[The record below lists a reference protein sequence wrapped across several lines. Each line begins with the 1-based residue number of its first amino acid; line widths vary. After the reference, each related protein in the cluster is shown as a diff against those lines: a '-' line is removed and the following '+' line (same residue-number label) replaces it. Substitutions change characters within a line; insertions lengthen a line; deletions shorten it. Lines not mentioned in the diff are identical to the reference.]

1 MNRII
6 WHWTGGA
13 HKANDSDKRHYHFI
27 IEGDGTV
34 VNGNHPPEA
43 NAVIRSPRDG
53 STYAAHTRGANTGSI
68 GVAVAAMRGATERPF
83 SAGPSPITGK
93 QVEALVRLTADLC
106 RRYNI
111 PVTDQTVLSHAEV
124 QPRLGIAQG
133 GKWDIAWL
141 PGMAGPGDPLAI
153 GDGLR
158 DRVRAMMR
166 PVVSQ
171 PVATKPVVVS
181 EAPESD
187 SKPRPKPKL
196 VHSAPD
202 ERSQGIWALL
212 ARLLAWIMGRMKR

>member
-1 MNRII
+1 MKRVI
-6 WHWTGGA
+6 WHWTGGG
-13 HKANDSDKRHYHFI
+13 HKANGTDRRHYHNI

-34 VNGNHPPEA
+34 VAGNHPPEA
-43 NAVIRSPRDG
+43 NARIVNPRDG
-53 STYAAHTRGANTGSI
+53 NTYAAHTRGANTGSI

-124 QPRLGIAQG
+124 QPRLGIAQS

-166 PVVSQ
+166 PVAGQ
-171 PVATKPVVVS
+171 PLATKPVDGQRS
-181 EAPESD
+181 PETAT
-187 SKPRPKPKL
+187 KPGGL
-196 VHSAPD
+196 L
-202 ERSQGIWALL
+202 ALL
-212 ARLLAWIMGRMKR
+212 ARLLGFFRNTQ